1 MHILKTAYNTTT
13 VEPTP
18 TIPTSFVP
26 KQPVKTASRP
36 QRSGGNIFFMI
47 SLILLAASLVG
58 SGGIFAYERYLES
71 ARDAKDQQ
79 VRAAQERINPD
90 TVEEFVRTRNRF
102 TSASQILNGHVAP
115 SQFFDTL
122 EGLTLQSVR
131 FDDLL
136 FTLAEDRSA
145 EIKVEGVART
155 FNALAAQ
162 SAAFASEKRIKS
174 AIFSD
179 ITVNDDGTVGFSLV
193 ADLDPRLLIL
203 DPSRA
208 PTATPSAMTLPEEE
222 VETVEEVPAPPV
234 ENEPLPAL

>member
-1 MHILKTAYNTTT
+1 MQNTKTPYNTNT

-26 KQPVKTASRP
+26 KQPVKAAARP
-36 QRSGGNIFFMI
+36 QRSGGNIFFVI
-47 SLILLAASLVG
+47 SLILLGAALVG
-58 SGGIFAYERYLES
+58 SGGVFAYERYLES
-71 ARDAKDQQ
+71 ARNSKDQE

-90 TVEEFVRTRNRF
+90 TVEDFVRTRNRF
-102 TSASQILNGHVAP
+102 TSASQILNSHVAP
-115 SQFFDTL
+115 SQFFDLL

-131 FDDLL
+131 FDTLL

-162 SAAFASEKRIKS
+162 SAALAGEKRIKS

-193 ADLDPRLLIL
+193 ADLDSRLLIL
-203 DPSRA
+203 DPTRA
-208 PTATPSAMTLPEEE
+208 PNATPSAVTLPEEE
-222 VETVEEVPAPPV
+222 VLPEVEESAPV
-234 ENEPLPAL
+234 EEESLPAL